1 MAKPQIAI
9 LGIYVADLI
18 FRAPRLP
25 AMGETLLGESFAIGP
40 GGKGSNQA
48 VAAARAGGA
57 VSFISCIGEDAF
69 ADIAK
74 KIWSG
79 DGVDFSRVETRKDR
93 PTGGAF
99 IFVSS
104 ETGNNAII
112 VETGAAQAITPETVE
127 AAEAEIK
134 ASKVFV
140 TQLEPPLDAA
150 RRGLEIA
157 RKHGVITIFNPA
169 PGLEAGRT
177 LLPLADFATP
187 NESETEALTGMK
199 VATVDEARK
208 AAGELIRLGAKNAV
222 ITLGAQGVLL
232 HGSGFSELVP
242 GFKVKVVDTT
252 GAGDAFNGG
261 FAVALAEGS
270 PPLEAAR
277 FGNAVAALSVTK
289 PGTAPS
295 MPYRQ
300 DVEALLASARI

>member
-1 MAKPQIAI
+1 MSVAKITV

-25 AMGETLLGESFAIGP
+25 VMGETILGESFAIGP

-48 VAAARAGGA
+48 VAAARAGGK
-57 VSFISCIGEDAF
+57 VSFISAIGEDAF
-69 ADIAK
+69 AEIAR

-79 DGVDFSRVETRKDR
+79 DGVDFSRVAIRKDR

-112 VETGAAQAITPETVE
+112 VETGAAQTITPETVE

-140 TQLEPPLDAA
+140 TQLEPPLNAA
-150 RRGLEIA
+150 RRGLELA

-169 PGLEAGRT
+169 PGLEAGRV

-199 VATVDEARK
+199 VETVDQARV
-208 AAGELIRLGAKNAV
+208 AAARLIEMGARNAV

-232 HGSGFSELVP
+232 HGGGVSELVP
-242 GFKVKVVDTT
+242 GFKVKAVDTT

-261 FAVALAEGS
+261 FAVALAEGRS
-270 PPLEAAR
+270 PLDAAR
-277 FGNAVAALSVTK
+277 FGNAVAALSVTRH
-289 PGTAPS
+289 GTAPS
-295 MPYRQ
+295 MPYRA
-300 DVEALLASARI
+300 DVDAFLG